1 MASTLL
7 RFSIAFLFIS
17 LTSISFSQK
26 FGFNTLLEIAPDDQT
41 VFCIP
46 NNESN
51 SALLDKEEVSVKFS
65 SSSWLFINASPRWID
80 DHIKNGSLDN
90 YYFEYAPPVALADS
104 SRAHHF
110 VNEVHSGNAP
120 LGVAYTG
127 RDVIIG
133 VVDQGIDWLH
143 PDFLDANGNTRVLRY
158 WDQASSGP
166 TPPAPYGYGQEWDST
181 DINNG
186 TCTSTEEASAHGSTV
201 TGIAAGNGFANG
213 ANMGIAPD
221 ANLVI
226 VESNFSSPN
235 WTLTIADAVDYIFR
249 IADEYNM
256 PAVANL
262 SLGTYFG
269 SHDGNDP
276 AAEMMETLLD
286 EKGGRLVVSATGNS
300 GAKGTYH
307 QQGNP
312 NADTNFV
319 WFVNNPSASLGAN
332 TIFFD
337 LWSDNADA
345 TYDFALGADSPGYDF
360 RGRTQ
365 FYGATSSLGTP
376 IFDTIWNSVNRIATI
391 EVYTETIGNN
401 YHMQLF
407 VSNVDSTDYLFRF
420 ETTGSGKYDLWSG
433 EWLGYN
439 DMVLSAD
446 LPSAAQMPN
455 IIDYV
460 LADSTQTLVS
470 SWNCSEKV
478 VSVGNMKN
486 RQHYIDMNLN
496 QYSSPHPNSVGEL
509 SPNSSKGPTR
519 HAVNKP
525 NITAAGDVTLAAAPL
540 WVVTNPAYNAL
551 IDSGGYHVANGGT
564 SMASPVVAGIGA
576 LYFER
581 CNKAKYEDFMIDIQM
596 SAYTDMYTGVVPNN
610 AYGYGKVHAFEL
622 LQEVSVVPQP
632 TISWGGGSTYI
643 SSSGDGYQWYLDGQ
657 PIPGETGQ
665 NHIGLPPY
673 GSYEVEITS
682 TEGCTAISDPLVTAV
697 GIDEL
702 ANSGINVYPNPTE
715 SSIKIESIDAIT
727 DLNIVDLTGKSI
739 SIDNF
744 ENDSIDLTSL
754 TTGTYFLF
762 VTTVNGT
769 STIKIVK
776 I

>member
-7 RFSIAFLFIS
+7 RFSIAILFIS

-26 FGFNTLLEIAPDDQT
+26 FGFSTLLERSPDDQT
-41 VFCIP
+41 VFCVP
-46 NNESN
+46 NNASN
-51 SALLDKEEVSVKFS
+51 NSLLDKERITVKFS

-80 DHIKNGSLDN
+80 NHIKNGSLDD

-110 VNEVHSGNAP
+110 VNDVHAGNAP
-120 LGVAYTG
+120 LGIAYTG

-133 VVDQGIDWLH
+133 VIDQGIDWLH
-143 PDFLDANGNTRVLRY
+143 PDLIDSNGNTRVLRY
-158 WDQASSGP
+158 WDQANSGP
-166 TPPAPYGYGQEWDST
+166 NPPAPYGYGQEWDST
-181 DINNG
+181 SINNG
-186 TCTSTEEASAHGSTV
+186 TCTSTEEASAHGTTV
-201 TGIAAGNGFANG
+201 AGIAGGNGFANG
-213 ANMGIAPD
+213 ANMGMAPD

-235 WTLTIADAVDYIFR
+235 WTLTVVDAVDYIFR

-256 PAVANL
+256 PAIANL
-262 SLGTYFG
+262 SIGTYTG

-276 AAEMMETLLD
+276 AADMMETLLD
-286 EKGGRLVVSATGNS
+286 EKGGRLIVCATGNS

-307 QQGNP
+307 QQGSP
-312 NADTNFV
+312 NTDTNFV
-319 WFVNNPSASLGAN
+319 WFVNNPAGALGAN

-345 TYDFALGADSPGYDF
+345 TYNFAIGADSPDYDF

-365 FYGATSSLGTP
+365 FYGATSSIGTP
-376 IFDTIWNSVNRIATI
+376 IFDTIWNGSNRIATI
-391 EVYTETIGNN
+391 EVYTETIGGN
-401 YHMQLF
+401 YHMQMF
-407 VSNVDSTDYLFRF
+407 VSNVDSTDYLYRF

-433 EWLGYN
+433 AWLGYN

-446 LPSAAQMPN
+446 LPSSAQMPH
-455 IIDYV
+455 IVDYV
-460 LADSTQTLVS
+460 LADSAQTLVS
-470 SWNCSEKV
+470 AWNCSEKV

-486 RQHYIDMNLN
+486 RHHFIDMNLN
-496 QYSSPHPNSVGEL
+496 QYTSPHPNSVGEL

-519 HAVNKP
+519 HAINKP
-525 NITAAGDVTLAAAPL
+525 DVTASGDVTISAAPL
-540 WVVTNPAYNAL
+540 WVITNPVYNTL
-551 IDSGGYHVANGGT
+551 IDSGGWHVVNGGT
-564 SMASPVVAGIGA
+564 SMASPVVAGIAA

-581 CNKAKYEDFMIDIQM
+581 CNKATYQDFMIDVQAT
-596 SAYTDMYTGVVPNN
+596 SYTDVFTGVVPNN
-610 AYGYGKVHAFEL
+610 AYGYGKVHAFDL

-665 NHIGLPPY
+665 NHVGLPPY
-673 GSYEVEITS
+673 GSYEVEVIS
-682 TEGCTAISDPLVTAV
+682 AEGCTAISDPLVTAV

-702 ANSGINVYPNPTE
+702 ANSGIKVYPNPTE
-715 SSIKIESIDAIT
+715 SSIKIESVDYIT
-727 DLNIVDLTGKSI
+727 DVNIVDVTGKSI

-744 ENDSIDLTSL
+744 ENDTIDLTSL
-754 TTGTYFLF
+754 TTGTYFLV

>member
-1 MASTLL
+1 MASPLL

-26 FGFNTLLEIAPDDQT
+26 FGFSTLLERAPDDQT
-41 VFCIP
+41 VFCVL

-51 SALLDKEEVSVKFS
+51 NALLDKEGVSVKFS
-65 SSSWLFINASPRWID
+65 SSSWLFINASPSWID
-80 DHIKNGSLDN
+80 VHTKNGSLDN
-90 YYFEYAPPVALADS
+90 YYFEYAPPLALADS

-143 PDFLDANGNTRVLRY
+143 PDFIDANGNTRVLRY
-158 WDQASSGP
+158 WDQANSGP

-235 WTLTIADAVDYIFR
+235 WTLTIADAVDYIFS

-262 SLGTYFG
+262 SLGTYIG

-319 WFVNNPSASLGAN
+319 WFLNNPSASLGAN

-470 SWNCSEKV
+470 SWNCSKKV

-486 RQHYIDMNLN
+486 RQHFIDMNLN
-496 QYSSPHPNSVGEL
+496 QYTSTHLNSVGEL

-519 HAVNKP
+519 HAANKP
-525 NITAAGDVTLAAAPL
+525 DVTAAGDVTLASGPL

-551 IDSGGYHVANGGT
+551 VDSGGYHVINGGT
-564 SMASPVVAGIGA
+564 SMASPVVSGIGA

-581 CNKAKYEDFMIDIQM
+581 CNKATYQDFLTDAQAT
-596 SAYTDMYTGVVPNN
+596 SYTDVFTGAVPNN
-610 AYGYGKVHAFEL
+610 AYGYGKIHAFDL
-622 LQEVSVVPQP
+622 LQEVSAVAQP
-632 TISWGGGSTYI
+632 SISWGGGTALI
-643 SSSGDGYQWYLDGQ
+643 SSNGYSYQWYLNGEAL
-657 PIPGETGQ
+657 IGETGQ
-665 NHIGLPPY
+665 NHISAPPY
-673 GSYEVEITS
+673 GSYEVEVIS
-682 TEGCTAISDPLVTAV
+682 AEGCTAFSDPLVTYA
-697 GIDEL
+697 GINEL
-702 ANSGINVYPNPTE
+702 ANHGIKVYPNPTE
-715 SSIKIESIDAIT
+715 SSFKIESNDEIIDI
-727 DLNIVDLTGKSI
+727 NILDLTGKSI

-744 ENDSIDLTSL
+744 KNNNIDLAPL
-754 TTGTYFLF
+754 TTGTYFLSIR
-762 VTTVNGT
+762 TVKGT

>member
-1 MASTLL
+1 
-7 RFSIAFLFIS
+7 
-17 LTSISFSQK
+17 
-26 FGFNTLLEIAPDDQT
+26 LEA
-41 VFCIP
+41 
-46 NNESN
+46 
-51 SALLDKEEVSVKFS
+51 
-65 SSSWLFINASPRWID
+65 
-80 DHIKNGSLDN
+80 

-104 SRAHHF
+104 SRAPHF
-110 VNEVHSGNAP
+110 VNDVHAGNAP
-120 LGVAYTG
+120 LGIAYTG
-127 RDVIIG
+127 KAVIIG

-143 PDFLDANGNTRVLRY
+143 PDFIDANGNTRVLRY
-158 WDQASSGP
+158 WDQANSGP
-166 TPPAPYGYGQEWDST
+166 NPPAPYGYGQEWDST
-181 DINNG
+181 SINNG
-186 TCTSTEEASAHGSTV
+186 TCTSTEEASAHGSNV
-201 TGIAAGNGFANG
+201 AGIAGGNGLANG
-213 ANMGIAPD
+213 TNMGMAPD
-221 ANLVI
+221 ANFVI

-235 WTLTIADAVDYIFR
+235 WTLTIADAVDYIFKV
-249 IADEYNM
+249 ADEYNL
-256 PAVANL
+256 PAIANL
-262 SLGTYFG
+262 SLGTYTG
-269 SHDGNDP
+269 SHDGDDP
-276 AAEMMETLLD
+276 AADMMETLLD
-286 EKGGRLVVSATGNS
+286 EKGGRLVVCATGNS
-300 GAKGTYH
+300 GNQGKFH

-312 NADTNFV
+312 TADTNFV
-319 WFVNNPSASLGAN
+319 WFENNPSGALGAN

-337 LWSDNADA
+337 LWSDNPDA
-345 TYDFALGADSPGYDF
+345 TYDFAIGADSPGYDF

-365 FYGATSSLGTP
+365 FHGATSSLGTP
-376 IFDTIWNSVNRIATI
+376 IFDTIWNGVNRIATI
-391 EVYTETIGNN
+391 EAYTETVGNN

-407 VSNVDSTDYLFRF
+407 VSNVDSTDYLYRF

-439 DMVLSAD
+439 DMVLSAN
-446 LPSAAQMPN
+446 LPSTVQMPH
-455 IIDYV
+455 IVDYV
-460 LADSTQTLVS
+460 VSDSTQTLVS
-470 SWNCSEKV
+470 AWNCSEKV

-496 QYSSPHPNSVGEL
+496 QYSSPHPNNVGEL

-540 WVVTNPAYNAL
+540 WVVTNPVYNAL

-564 SMASPVVAGIGA
+564 SMASPVVAGIAA

-581 CNKAKYEDFMIDIQM
+581 CNKATYQDFMIDIQA

-665 NHIGLPPY
+665 SHIGLPPY

-682 TEGCTAISDPLVTAV
+682 AEGCTAISDPLVTAV

-744 ENDSIDLTSL
+744 QNDSIDLTSL